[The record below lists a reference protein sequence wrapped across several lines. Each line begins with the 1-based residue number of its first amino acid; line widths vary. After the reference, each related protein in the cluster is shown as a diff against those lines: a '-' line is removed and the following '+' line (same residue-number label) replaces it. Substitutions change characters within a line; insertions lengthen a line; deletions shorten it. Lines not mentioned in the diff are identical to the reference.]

1 MFKALFYL
9 ILTKIFFVITI
20 YTELVSVHFIRYLQ
34 NSRQKFVIFALDF
47 INWFIIILSVQFTSC
62 LHWRPNGHSQGNFFE
77 IFQFS
82 TPLALIT
89 HLNLSK
95 PIRNQINNAF
105 HTLTINFRQIIKKP
119 KVIVKN
125 QVPNFWRKKL

>member
-62 LHWRPNGHSQGNFFE
+62 LHWRPNGHSQGKFLKSSNF
-77 IFQFS
+77 Q
-82 TPLALIT
+82 P
-89 HLNLSK
+89 HLHS
-95 PIRNQINNAF
+95 
-105 HTLTINFRQIIKKP
+105 
-119 KVIVKN
+119 
-125 QVPNFWRKKL
+125 